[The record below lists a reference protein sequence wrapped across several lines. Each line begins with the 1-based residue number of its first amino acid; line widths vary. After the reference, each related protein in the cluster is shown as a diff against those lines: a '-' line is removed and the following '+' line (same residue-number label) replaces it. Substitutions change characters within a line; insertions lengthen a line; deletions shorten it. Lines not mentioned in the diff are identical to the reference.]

1 MERLLEGAEL
11 ELEPPT
17 LTKLR
22 WWSTPFGA
30 TPKGAAGRAGAGAG
44 AAPNRHVLLL
54 YDVLMQL
61 LSFIGDMVRHGGFR
75 FGE

>member
-1 MERLLEGAEL
+1 LEGLLEGAEL
-11 ELEPPT
+11 ELEPPA

-30 TPKGAAGRAGAGAG
+30 TPKGAAGRAGAGA
-44 AAPNRHVLLL
+44 APNRLVLLL